1 MANQRTWK
9 VYDCDLVD
17 MAETNP
23 EAEALPKGF
32 ATRVLLD
39 YDFSDDE
46 QVLAFA
52 RRYGPVACPYGGAI
66 FRTTMT
72 IENPP
77 RYYPQALS
85 QAAFIRGRDGGTGG
99 QEEADLLRRGVCPLS
114 RR

>member
-9 VYDCDLVD
+9 VNDCDLVD
-17 MAETNP
+17 MAGTNP

-52 RRYGPVACPYGGAI
+52 RRYDPVACPYGGAI
-66 FRTTMT
+66 FRTTMA

-77 RYYPQALS
+77 VLPPSA
-85 QAAFIRGRDGGTGG
+85 
-99 QEEADLLRRGVCPLS
+99 
-114 RR
+114 

>member
-23 EAEALPKGF
+23 EAEGLPRAIAIHGERSLAEAEALPKGF
-32 ATRVLLD
+32 VTKVLLD

-66 FRTTMT
+66 FRTTMA
-72 IENPP
+72 IENP
-77 RYYPQALS
+77 LC
-85 QAAFIRGRDGGTGG
+85 FVNTI
-99 QEEADLLRRGVCPLS
+99 
-114 RR
+114 